1 MPKISIIVPI
11 YNTEKYLQR
20 CIDSI
25 LNQTFKDFELILV
38 NDGSTDLSGKIIEDY
53 ARKDKRI
60 KTLHI
65 ENSGQGAARNRG
77 LDIATG
83 DYIGFVDSDDWIH
96 MQMYEFMY
104 NSILKYNADIVQVGH
119 EIVYDFSNREEI
131 SFEQIRVDKYNNI
144 FSKIASCNSFEI
156 LPFIFPVNK
165 LYSKNMWSQLRYQ
178 EGKFA
183 EDLRLISSL
192 YSNCN
197 SYVRLYADFYYY
209 YMSPNSS
216 TRSSFNKIQ
225 LEDIE
230 AWEELINFYQLNY
243 KEINITNLKSIYCR
257 RLISYYFKMN
267 EDRKKYQKEQKYL
280 KNKLLRNLFWVFKSN
295 KFNIKEKG
303 VYILFLLCP
312 SMTTKYF

>member
-1 MPKISIIVPI
+1 MPAISIIVPV
-11 YNTEKYLQR
+11 YNTEKYLKR
-20 CIDSI
+20 CIESI

-38 NDGSTDLSGKIIEDY
+38 NDGSTDLSAEIIDDY
-53 ARKDKRI
+53 ARIDKRI

-83 DYIGFVDSDDWIH
+83 EYIGFVDSDDWIH

-119 EIVYDFSNREEI
+119 EIVHDFSNKGEI
-131 SFEQIRVDKYNNI
+131 SLEQVRIDKYSNI

-165 LYSKNMWSQLRYQ
+165 LYSKNIWNQLRYE

-183 EDLRLISSL
+183 EDLRLLSGL

-197 SYVRLYADFYYY
+197 NYVRLYADFYYY

-216 TRSSFNKIQ
+216 TRSSFDKRQ

-230 AWEELINFYQLNY
+230 AWEDLINFYQLNY

-267 EDRKKYQKEQKYL
+267 GDREKYKKEQICIKKKL
-280 KNKLLRNLFWVFKSN
+280 IKNVFWVFKST

-303 VYILFLLCP
+303 VYILFLFCP
-312 SMTTKYF
+312 KMIQKYF